1 MLPPGEKPLAAP
13 QDGPVVTPEDRLP
26 PRDKRP
32 LLVRLLPLLIV
43 VVALGG
49 FGGIVGYYY
58 FASSAGGVDG
68 VAPLIRADQ
77 RPVRVRP
84 ENPGGMDVP
93 HQDKEIYDKVAG
105 RSAPAPAAE
114 RLLPPPETP
123 LPRPAPPAASTALP
137 PAPPAAAPVA
147 PPSVL
152 GSGPVAPGTLAA
164 APPRPPGT
172 PAPPQPNVPP
182 PPDVTPPTDVTSQRT
197 IPPPP
202 PGSTAL
208 PGATRPAAPAAAPPP
223 APAPAV
229 AAAAPRVAGGSRVVL
244 ASVQSEADAQR
255 EWDRLRRQ
263 YGAALDGLTPEFVR
277 TDLGA
282 RGIFW
287 RIYVGPVESGPEA
300 QARCAALKQ
309 RQVNCFVARP

>member
-1 MLPPGEKPLAAP
+1 MLPPGEKPLSDPNAG
-13 QDGPVVTPEDRLP
+13 GPIVMPEDRPAAAAP
-26 PRDKRP
+26 PRGKRP

-58 FASSAGGVDG
+58 LANSAGGVDG
-68 VAPLIRADQ
+68 VAPLVRADQ

-105 RSAPAPAAE
+105 RGAAAPAAE

-123 LPRPAPPAASTALP
+123 MPRPA
-137 PAPPAAAPVA
+137 APPQAATPAVP
-147 PPSVL
+147 
-152 GSGPVAPGTLAA
+152 GSGSPVGSPGTLAA
-164 APPRPPGT
+164 APPRPPT
-172 PAPPQPNVPP
+172 APPPQEVRVPP
-182 PPDVTPPTDVTSQRT
+182 PPDVRPPADVTSQRT

-202 PGSTAL
+202 PGSTVL
-208 PGATRPAAPAAAPPP
+208 PGASRPAASAPTA
-223 APAPAV
+223 APAPSPAIAV
-229 AAAAPRVAGGSRVVL
+229 APRAAPSGGSRVVL
-244 ASVQSEADAQR
+244 ASVQSEADARR
-255 EWDRLRRQ
+255 EWERLRRQ
-263 YGAALDGLTPEFVR
+263 YGDALNGMTPDFVR
-277 TDLGA
+277 TDLGE
-282 RGIFW
+282 RGVYW

-300 QARCAALKQ
+300 QARCTSLKQ

>member
-1 MLPPGEKPLAAP
+1 MLPPGEKPLSDPNAG
-13 QDGPVVTPEDRLP
+13 GPVVMPEDRP
-26 PRDKRP
+26 AAAPAPRRRS

-58 FASSAGGVDG
+58 LASSSGSVEG
-68 VAPLIRADQ
+68 VAPLVRADQ

-105 RSAPAPAAE
+105 RGAAPPAAE

-123 LPRPAPPAASTALP
+123 LPRPAPPQT
-137 PAPPAAAPVA
+137 AAPS
-147 PPSVL
+147 PSGVL
-152 GSGPVAPGTLAA
+152 GAGPGAPGTLGT
-164 APPRPPGT
+164 APPRPPT
-172 PAPPQPNVPP
+172 APLPPAASVPP
-182 PPDVTPPTDVTSQRT
+182 SPDVTPPQDIASART

-202 PGSTAL
+202 PGSMAL
-208 PGATRPAAPAAAPPP
+208 PGAAPRAAAPPP
-223 APAPAV
+223 PVPPPATSPAV
-229 AAAAPRVAGGSRVVL
+229 PRAGSGSRVVL
-244 ASVQSEADAQR
+244 ASVQSEPDAQR

-263 YGAALDGLTPEFVR
+263 YGDALSGLTPEFVR
-277 TDLGA
+277 TDLGE